1 MRRKNKLLDDP
12 NEMANNLIR
21 EHGLDHARQIAAN
34 CVELAQQEGD
44 NHDLSFWREVV
55 TILNTVNE

>member
-1 MRRKNKLLDDP
+1 
-12 NEMANNLIR
+12 MANNLIR

-34 CVELAQQEGD
+34 CVELAKQEGD